1 MSCPRFTPA
10 VLFYRRALRPA
21 CARHCVSLAAYCPRF
36 TPAVCLATNRTAC
49 GISRSCSAQVEIAI
63 STFSNPR
70 AVIKLFRFTSGTSV
84 SLWRSRRGA
93 GDAGNGVTRG
103 MGLAARREYVFAQ
116 PHWLCSAFR
125 REYAGAARPRLRQ
138 RAIGSLDSLHLI
150 RGVGAFCAASIVRF
164 TGALGQQPPVQRRM
178 CFFVTTVSG
187 RKSRDFIYSVRL

>member
-49 GISRSCSAQVEIAI
+49 GISRSCSARVEIAI

-84 SLWRSRRGA
+84 SLWRSRQRTRER
-93 GDAGNGVTRG
+93 AGNGVG
-103 MGLAARREYVFAQ
+103 
-116 PHWLCSAFR
+116 
-125 REYAGAARPRLRQ
+125 GAAE
-138 RAIGSLDSLHLI
+138 
-150 RGVGAFCAASIVRF
+150 VRF
-164 TGALGQQPPVQRRM
+164 CVNLLALPCFPPGVRWGCAPQTAPKSLRLSGLSSGA
-178 CFFVTTVSG
+178 G
-187 RKSRDFIYSVRL
+187 RVRECALRGGVMLVRIRVIVIRAHG